1 MKKILFITLIGLIF
15 ACSSEPELEMDVN
28 TTTDLEVKS
37 LKTIPTTTIPAPTAT
52 TIPAPTATAIPAP
65 TATAIPAPTATAIP
79 APTAT
84 AIPAPEYSLNLEFTT
99 KKLSLYSFIYLNDFD
114 LEILNS
120 GGLEEGPIKAKWS
133 FYNRENLLTWEK
145 DFDLKYIEGET
156 EKTLDGEKVNFWLS
170 AGENS
175 WPSVQVIIPVQQR
188 LYAKSYISINGGEN
202 IPFFEISASQY

>member
-37 LKTIPTTTIPAPTAT
+37 LKTIPPTT
-52 TIPAPTATAIPAP
+52 
-65 TATAIPAPTATAIP
+65 IP

>member
-37 LKTIPTTTIPAPTAT
+37 LKTIPTT